1 MTFDKQV
8 NVGRAYAALE
18 VALDA
23 AIGLLQDPDVPKTR
37 YEGTMQYILGAR
49 ERAKILFA
57 NRSLGEEEL
66 KKLIEPTWSGHPPSE
81 DVGGGFQNSGVYQTD
96 GLSGFRG

>member
-1 MTFDKQV
+1 MTFDEQM
-8 NVGRAYAALE
+8 NVSRAYAVLE

-37 YEGTMQYILGAR
+37 YQGTMQYILGAR

-57 NRSLGEEEL
+57 NRSLDEKEL
-66 KKLIEPTWSGHPPSE
+66 EKLIEPTWSDNPPS
-81 DVGGGFQNSGVYQTD
+81 VINF
-96 GLSGFRG
+96 